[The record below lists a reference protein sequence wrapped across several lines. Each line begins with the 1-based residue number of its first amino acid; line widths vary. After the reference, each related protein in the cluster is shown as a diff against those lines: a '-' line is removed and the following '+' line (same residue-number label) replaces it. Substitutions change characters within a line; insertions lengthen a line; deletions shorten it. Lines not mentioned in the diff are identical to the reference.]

1 MQTSTNA
8 PAKHQ
13 RQQGEAST
21 AANALKHDS
30 NMAAR
35 NRPGPPTGI
44 QLGTKAREHIHAY
57 ILIKRLEA
65 FALIDPDNPKP
76 GDVRM
81 TRSQAFVALALLR
94 KVLPD
99 LASVEVSGNQEKP
112 LLVQVV
118 RFSDGKASEPRP
130 ILDMGKLIEIERSER
145 AEMEAEVGDKVGERK
160 NGHAT

>member
-1 MQTSTNA
+1 MAANNK
-8 PAKHQ
+8 PP
-13 RQQGEAST
+13 RAST
-21 AANALKHDS
+21 
-30 NMAAR
+30 
-35 NRPGPPTGI
+35 I
-44 QLGTKAREHIHAY
+44 QLGTKSREHIQAGV
-57 ILIKRLEA
+57 LIKRLQC
-65 FALIDPDNPKP
+65 FSLLDPDNPKP

-81 TRSQAFVALALLR
+81 TRTQAFVALALLR

-145 AEMEAEVGDKVGERK
+145 VEMEAEVGDKVGERK